1 MGRKNNTKKWSAWD
15 TESIKELNL
24 MGTYDK
30 FVLMVFSIS
39 FLLCVTGMFILV
51 TIGIEI
57 LNSAM
62 LLTAPF
68 FILGLLW
75 YYHTKKWSTLII
87 IIAVSAGLYLYLHS
101 GFNFSSEFYLEGD
114 FILTFV
120 IDFIFIGSVGVVAF
134 VSALQR
140 LIFYR
145 VVSDIQSM
153 NLKDKMNWH
162 EKLVA
167 FLFNVPHN
175 IDTRYLTMNYNLK
188 RASIPWHEIWET
200 IYMGLMVGIFLW
212 IYISMSPKFA
222 NIGVFTNVPV
232 YIFAIV
238 LYIPVI
244 VMPWSIFNALKVR
257 VKTKFRDFELYS
269 GIKDTIKR
277 MVLPMFAALIY
288 VLSAFHDNDFMSV
301 VTFIGTSI
309 LMLIIVIVFT
319 SAIYYIYFENKLV
332 DDIVAKW
339 KVFRPVDLLMTVDE
353 ETDKKMEFPGTPKR
367 DMKDYGDLTVS
378 QD

>member
-1 MGRKNNTKKWSAWD
+1 MSKKNKTMKRNFWD
-15 TESIKELNL
+15 SDSIKELNL
-24 MGTYDK
+24 MSPYDR
-30 FVLMVFSIS
+30 FIMTVFIVS
-39 FLLCVTGMFILV
+39 FIACVVGMFILV
-51 TIGIEI
+51 TMGIDI

-68 FILGLLW
+68 FLLGLLW

-87 IIAVSAGLYLYLHS
+87 IIAITVGLYLYLHN
-101 GFNFSSEFYLEGD
+101 GFEFTNEFYMEGD
-114 FILTFV
+114 FILAFI

-134 VSALQR
+134 VSAVQR
-140 LIFYR
+140 MIFYR
-145 VVSDIQSM
+145 VVSDVQSM
-153 NLKDKMNWH
+153 NINPKMNWH
-162 EKLVA
+162 QKLVA

-175 IDTRYLTMNYNLK
+175 IDTRYITMNYNLK

-200 IYMGLMVGIFLW
+200 MYMGLMVGIFLW

-222 NIGVFTNVPV
+222 NLGEFTNVPI

-257 VKTKFRDFELYS
+257 VRTKFRDFELY
-269 GIKDTIKR
+269 GGVKDTIKR

-301 VTFIGTSI
+301 ATFIGTSI
-309 LMLIIVIVFT
+309 VMIIIVIVFT

-339 KVFRPVDLLMTVDE
+339 NVFRPVDLLMTVDDE
-353 ETDKKMEFPGTPKR
+353 EEKKIDFPGTPER
-367 DMKDYGDLTVS
+367 DTRDYGDLNFS
-378 QD
+378 EE

>member
-1 MGRKNNTKKWSAWD
+1 MKNNTKKWSAWD
-15 TESIKELNL
+15 SDSIKELNL

-30 FVLMVFSIS
+30 FVLTVFIIS
-39 FLLCVTGMFILV
+39 FVLCVTGMFILV
-51 TIGIEI
+51 TMGIEI

-75 YYHTKKWSTLII
+75 YYHTKKWSTLIL
-87 IIAVSAGLYLYLHS
+87 IIAITVGLYLYLHN
-101 GFNFSSEFYLEGD
+101 GFEFNKEFYLEGD
-114 FILTFV
+114 FILAFV

-140 LIFYR
+140 MIFYR
-145 VVSDIQSM
+145 VVSDVQSM

-175 IDTRYLTMNYNLK
+175 IDTRYITMNYNLK

-200 IYMGLMVGIFLW
+200 MYMGLMVGIFLW

-222 NIGVFTNVPV
+222 NLGVFTNVPV

-257 VKTKFRDFELYS
+257 VRTKFRDFELYT

-309 LMLIIVIVFT
+309 LMIIIVIVFT

-339 KVFRPVDLLMTVDE
+339 KVFRPVDLLMSVDE
-353 ETDKKMEFPGTPKR
+353 ETDKRAEFPGTPKR
-367 DMKDYGDLTVS
+367 DLKDYGDLAINEE
-378 QD
+378 